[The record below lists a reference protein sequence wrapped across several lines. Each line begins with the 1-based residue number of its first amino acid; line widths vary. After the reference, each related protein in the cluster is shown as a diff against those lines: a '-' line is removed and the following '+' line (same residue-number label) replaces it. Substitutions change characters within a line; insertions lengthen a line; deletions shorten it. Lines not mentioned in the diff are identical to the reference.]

1 MLDVADEADRFERV
15 DSFLDTRRLLLV
27 RTRHENT
34 SSILSLPSC
43 LIFLF
48 ITQLKMKIKK
58 PWSEL
63 SIVKI

>member
-1 MLDVADEADRFERV
+1 MLDVADEADRLERV

-27 RTRHENT
+27 RTKHENI
-34 SSILSLPSC
+34 SSILSLPSF